1 MTTVTAGIS
10 ADTTSYRTLL
20 GGEFLYRVP
29 IFQRPY
35 VWQKSKVTRLFDDI
49 LDVDGSTSDE
59 GHFLG
64 SMFVSKKSEAT
75 PMSPGE
81 YWVIDG
87 QQRTTT
93 IYLSLLGLLS
103 EICKEIARTRP
114 DKDKKLSEEAE
125 ATFNALCAL
134 RNSVSKHLFVKLDQG
149 GIVPKLHTT
158 LKDSRQMR
166 ALLSEC
172 GVDEIILP
180 PAKGDEG
187 ETAITEAY
195 KVTRRRVKDQIYD
208 GGKLSHEKAGLL
220 LNRFLQNTKIVL
232 ITITEKEDAGVVFN
246 TLNSTAEPLSTLDL
260 VRNAVF
266 GRVGGGD
273 PDFSKAQSLYD
284 AHWEP
289 LELRFNDKDHFD
301 AFLFPYAL
309 AIRPT
314 SKKKRLM
321 PNLAQIW
328 TKKNPEGTVTEFD
341 GRQIIEDLSRHAG
354 AYLALSSNSFAEMR
368 KFAENLHPELATA
381 MWRLRRMEV
390 SSVIYPY
397 IFRLL
402 DECRAGD
409 DMMKQVKATECLSV
423 IEAFLVRRFFR
434 GFEPTGLHAVFKG
447 MWDEAGSS
455 PSALLGSLR
464 SVKTIEFPDDASFVQ
479 AVQTHSIYQSSLGRY
494 VVMEYERKWG
504 GSGQDKISEYL
515 EEEEGGQ
522 VTLDHISPQSG
533 AVPGELVHT
542 WANLIPVS
550 QSTNSSKGGMA
561 WGDARKLLKSSAR
574 FKSALE
580 VADNFEEWGPPQIKQ
595 RAEALSAW
603 ALTRWKV

>member
-1 MTTVTAGIS
+1 MTTANAGIS
-10 ADTTSYRTLL
+10 AETTTYRTLL
-20 GGEFLYRVP
+20 GGEFIYRVP

-35 VWQKSKVTRLFDDI
+35 VWQRSKVTRLFEDI
-49 LDVDGSTSDE
+49 LDVDGGLADE

-93 IYLSLLGLLS
+93 IYLSLLGLLA
-103 EICKEIARTRP
+103 EICKQIAKLRP
-114 DKDKKLSEEAE
+114 PKGAVLSGEEAE
-125 ATFNALCAL
+125 NFNALCAL

-149 GIVPKLHTT
+149 GLVPKLHTT
-158 LKDSRQMR
+158 LKDSRQMKVM
-166 ALLSEC
+166 LEEC
-172 GVDEIILP
+172 GIEDVLLP
-180 PAKGDEG
+180 PAKGDDSD
-187 ETAITEAY
+187 TAISDAY
-195 KVTRRRVKDQIYD
+195 RVARRRVKEQIYV
-208 GGKLSHEKAGLL
+208 GGSLSHEKASSL

-266 GRVGGGD
+266 GRVGGND
-273 PDFSKAQSLYD
+273 PEFSKAQAIYD
-284 AHWEP
+284 NCWEP

-309 AIRPT
+309 AVRPT

-321 PNLAQIW
+321 PNLLQIW
-328 TKKNPEGTVTEFD
+328 SSKGSD
-341 GRQIIEDLSRHAG
+341 GKIEDYDGKQIIDDLSRHAA
-354 AYLALSSNSFAEMR
+354 AYLALSSKSFDEIQKVVAG
-368 KFAENLHPELATA
+368 FHPHLAA
-381 MWRLRRMEV
+381 ALWRLRRMEIT
-390 SSVIYPY
+390 SAIYPY

-402 DECRAGD
+402 DSCRRAED
-409 DMMKQVKATECLSV
+409 ASLQLKAAECLSI
-423 IEAFLVRRFFR
+423 IESFLVRRFFR

-447 MWDEAGSS
+447 MWDEAGGE
-455 PSALLGSLR
+455 PQALLNSLK
-464 SVKTIEFPDDASFVQ
+464 SVKTIEFPDDESFAQ
-479 AVQTHSIYQSSLGRY
+479 AIHVHDIYQSSLGKY

-504 GSGQDKISEYL
+504 GAGQDKLSEYF
-515 EEEEGGQ
+515 EEEDGNQ
-522 VTLDHISPQSG
+522 VTLDHISPQSRG
-533 AVPGELVHT
+533 VAAELTHI

-550 QSTNSSKGGMA
+550 QAMNSSKGDLT
-561 WGDARKLLKSSAR
+561 WTEARVLLKSSAR

-580 VADNFEEWGPPQIKQ
+580 VADTFEEWGPDQIKL
-595 RAEALSAW
+595 RSSMLSTWALS
-603 ALTRWKV
+603 RWKL